1 MRSATTR
8 ASYGLRGLVVAMLAA
23 LVAMPGSASA
33 DTDDR
38 RALVVLRVLAYDK
51 HLGDRVGDT
60 VRVVVAYPKGNDA
73 EAARWRASFAKISKL
88 KVDGRSVVIAAQEIE
103 KADQLGRALADLKPA
118 ALIVCDGLAG
128 RLSIEDVAKATRA
141 NHVLS
146 FTTRAGEVERG
157 LSVGIVP
164 GKEHDEIVVNMT
176 AAAAE
181 GVKFDAGLLQLA
193 RTVRG
198 PS

>member
-1 MRSATTR
+1 
-8 ASYGLRGLVVAMLAA
+8 VVAC
-23 LVAMPGSASA
+23 LVALLARVGPAHA

-51 HLGDRVGDT
+51 HLGDRVGDV
-60 VRVVVAYPKGNDA
+60 VRVVVVYPKGDDD
-73 EAARWRASFAKISKL
+73 EAARWRAAFAKISKL
-88 KVDGRSVVIAAQEIE
+88 KVDGRSVVIAAQEIDKPE
-103 KADQLGRALADLKPA
+103 QLGRALATLKPA
-118 ALIVCDGLAG
+118 ALIACDGLVKRIA
-128 RLSIEDVAKATRA
+128 IEDVAKATRA
-141 NHVLS
+141 NRVLS
-146 FTTRAGEVERG
+146 FSTRAGEVEQG
-157 LSVGIVP
+157 LAVGIVP

-198 PS
+198 SQ

>member
-1 MRSATTR
+1 MRSATAR
-8 ASYGLRGLVVAMLAA
+8 ASHGLRWLVVACLVA
-23 LVAMPGSASA
+23 LVARIDLASA

-51 HLGDRVGDT
+51 HLGERVGDV
-60 VRVVVAYPKGNDA
+60 VRVVVVYPKGDDD
-73 EAARWRASFAKISKL
+73 EAGRWRAAFAKISKL
-88 KVDGRSVVIAAQEIE
+88 KVDGRSVVIAAQEID
-103 KADQLGRALADLKPA
+103 KPDQLGRALANLKPA
-118 ALIVCDGLAG
+118 ALIACDGIAK
-128 RLSIEDVAKATRA
+128 RIAIDDIAKATRA

-146 FTTRAGEVERG
+146 FTTRAGEVEQG
-157 LSVGIVP
+157 LAVGIVP

-198 PS
+198 SQ

>member
-1 MRSATTR
+1 MRSATAR
-8 ASYGLRGLVVAMLAA
+8 ASHGLRWLVVAVLVA
-23 LVAMPGSASA
+23 LVARIDVASA

-51 HLGDRVGDT
+51 HLGERVGDV
-60 VRVVVAYPKGNDA
+60 VRVVVAYPKGDDD
-73 EAARWRASFAKISKL
+73 EAGRWRAAFAKISKL
-88 KVDGRSVVIAAQEIE
+88 KVDGRSVVIAAQEID
-103 KADQLGRALADLKPA
+103 KPDQLGRALANLKPA
-118 ALIVCDGLAG
+118 ALIACDGLAK
-128 RLSIEDVAKATRA
+128 RISIDDVAKATRA

-146 FTTRAGEVERG
+146 FTTRAGEVEQG
-157 LSVGIVP
+157 LTVGIVP

-198 PS
+198 SQ